1 MRKLSS
7 LKNVQD
13 GDWLLFRSRKDIDLV
28 SDAIMAGGRSPY
40 YHAGMAC
47 WSHGRLMCV
56 ETKQY
61 VGGRS
66 VSVANLLSSDPVLAI
81 DVRHIT
87 AKRYNREK
95 AVGGMLDFTGRNYGW
110 RALLKTTLTKVII
123 LRWFIRPSNND
134 NENGSLP
141 YCSMAVSRAS
151 QKAGFDPVK
160 LLSSGFTEPGDLGR
174 VSDTIAP
181 YIGTLYLS
189 KKGHLA
195 IRKEKVG

>member
-1 MRKLSS
+1 MRKSSS
-7 LKNVQD
+7 LKGVQD
-13 GDWLLFRSRKDIDLV
+13 GDWLLFRSRKDIDLI

-66 VSVANLLSSDPVLAI
+66 VSVANLLSADPTLAI
-81 DVRHIT
+81 DVRHIV

-95 AVGGMLDFTGRNYGW
+95 AVGAMLDFTGCSYGW
-110 RALLKTTLTKVII
+110 RALLRTAMTKVIV
-123 LRWFIRPSNND
+123 LRLFIRPSTND
-134 NENGSLP
+134 NANGSPP

-151 QKAGFDPVK
+151 EKAGLDPVE
-160 LLSSGFTEPGDLGR
+160 LLSSKFTEPGDLGR
-174 VSDTIAP
+174 VPDVVAT

-189 KKGHLA
+189 KRGRLA